1 MQVSIFLKTGAQ
13 LPNGHF
19 SIPTGGSVPNGFE
32 IPGTIK
38 YVLPSG
44 TQLWFIHCYPSRYF
58 DAMGVNV
65 KLEEKFSPPHPYRV
79 AEPPG
84 TWDVRG
90 NRGITLGLNV

>member
-38 YVLPSG
+38 YVLP
-44 TQLWFIHCYPSRYF
+44 
-58 DAMGVNV
+58 
-65 KLEEKFSPPHPYRV
+65 V
-79 AEPPG
+79 AHSCGLSTAIPPG
-84 TWDVRG
+84 TLMRWG
-90 NRGITLGLNV
+90 